1 MTTAPHALVTGA
13 SIAGLSTAWWL
24 SRIGWRVTVLERAD
38 TFREGGQN
46 VDVRGVGREVLHR
59 MGLYDAVLALNTT
72 EVGTRFVD
80 ADGEVVAELPSD
92 DPDGATAELEVLRG
106 DLAGLLRRRLPDSV
120 EVVYGDRIE
129 SVADGQDDAE
139 VRTRQGRSF
148 RADLVVV
155 AEGVRSSTR
164 DLLFP
169 DATQPSP
176 LGITMVFG
184 TIERTADD
192 DRYWRW
198 YTAPGGRQVHLR
210 PDPHGTTRA
219 ILAYAHEAG
228 ERGEDGLAGAGHD
241 EALSRLRERFTD
253 AGWQAQRVLEGF
265 EASDDVYVD
274 DLERM
279 TVATYHRGR
288 VVLAGDAAW
297 CVTPLGGGG
306 ASLALTG
313 GYVLAAFLAASPD
326 DRAAALASYEG
337 WMRELVDA
345 VPAMPRAMRRV
356 AFPRTDLGLTVRNV
370 AAEVMTSPP
379 LSALAG
385 RITQVARS
393 EQPLP
398 PMHEDHA
405 SDVSN

>member
-24 SRIGWRVTVLERAD
+24 SRVGWRVTVLERAD
-38 TFREGGQN
+38 GFREGGQN

-59 MGLYDAVLALNTT
+59 MGLYDAVLARNTT

-80 ADGEVVAELPSD
+80 DDGGVVAELPSD

-106 DLAGLLRRRLPDSV
+106 DLAGLLRDRLPETVELVFGDSL
-120 EVVYGDRIE
+120 ETLTEEGDAA
-129 SVADGQDDAE
+129 V
-139 VRTRQGRSF
+139 VRTHAGRTF

-164 DLLFP
+164 DQLLA
-169 DATQPSP
+169 DATEPTP

-184 TIERTADD
+184 TIPRTDDD

-219 ILAYAHEAG
+219 MLAYAHG
-228 ERGEDGLAGAGHD
+228 DDEDEGLAGVDRDTMLA
-241 EALSRLRERFTD
+241 RLRGRFTD
-253 AGWQAQRVLEGF
+253 AGWQAQRVLDGF
-265 EASDDVYVD
+265 AASDDVYAD

-279 TVATYHRGR
+279 TVTTYHRGR

-313 GYVLAAFLAASPD
+313 GYVLAAFLSTSPD
-326 DRAAALASYEG
+326 DREAALTSYEA

-345 VPAMPRAMRRV
+345 VPSFPRAMRRV
-356 AFPRTDLGLTVRNV
+356 AFPQTGLGLAVRNTAAKV
-370 AAEVMTSPP
+370 ATSPP
-379 LSALAG
+379 FSTLAG
-385 RITQVARS
+385 RFGHVAQS

-398 PMHEDHA
+398 ELREAAPA
-405 SDVSN
+405 